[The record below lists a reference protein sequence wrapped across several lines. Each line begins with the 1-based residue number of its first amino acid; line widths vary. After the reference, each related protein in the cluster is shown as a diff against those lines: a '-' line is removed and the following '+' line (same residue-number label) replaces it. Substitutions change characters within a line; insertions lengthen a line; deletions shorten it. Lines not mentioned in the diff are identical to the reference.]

1 MTDTIRS
8 RHQPNAEGSWC
19 QVCGAS
25 QDWPCDA
32 ELLARECD
40 AEKKRADDADGLYI
54 ATASHLRIANARA
67 DEAEAKLAGVT
78 NARNAHQTQNRRLI
92 NELDAER
99 ERADKAE
106 AALET
111 LTPTSVN
118 WMHGQDQDEAEGYC
132 YRCSRIWPC
141 PTSEAAR
148 ANKAEAALA
157 EMRPL
162 YAAAGDDAWQRCI
175 ERDAAEADA
184 TALRGALWMV
194 HQAFRPGG
202 HPDHIPWSI
211 VDETLAAHE
220 ARITKRDTPA
230 KQGDPDGR

>member
-1 MTDTIRS
+1 MSEPSDTIRS
-8 RHQPNAEGSWC
+8 RHRNVGGSCSRCIKPFGNSWQPVS
-19 QVCGAS
+19 
-25 QDWPCDA
+25 WPCDVIVI
-32 ELLARECD
+32 READRAD
-40 AEKKRADDADGLYI
+40 AEK
-54 ATASHLRIANARA
+54 
-67 DEAEAKLAGVT
+67 
-78 NARNAHQTQNRRLI
+78 
-92 NELDAER
+92 
-99 ERADKAE
+99 ERADKTADVLAHVEDDLNALLCNGPEERVWLEYKHERDKLRNALTMSESAVKEFLGEATALTAE
-106 AALET
+106 R
-111 LTPTSVN
+111 
-118 WMHGQDQDEAEGYC
+118 DAEK
-132 YRCSRIWPC
+132 
-141 PTSEAAR
+141 ER
-148 ANKAEAALA
+148 ADKAEAALA